1 MGGGGGNAPWCPP
14 PPPRPPADEDR
25 RSRSHPRRWERAT
38 AWRRRN
44 RRRGRRGAER
54 HGTPRRHR
62 YRRPDLDRRPLPR
75 GRCLGGGRAGVQY
88 LPVQAFFGGDRGSAI
103 ANTVLTGSGAVAG
116 RVGASGP
123 TAGGAT
129 SQARPAIWGHDGGG
143 VDGHD
148 PSDKRAGESMPE
160 RSFVIPPPPHRPT
173 PAGACAPLASEA
185 ATAPTTGWGHPARAV
200 GNGLARAPIVWT
212 HSPPTAPGGHRA
224 SRAQH
229 RMRYTAT
236 ARPPPRLLQHSA
248 RRRRIKVERWS
259 S

>member
-160 RSFVIPPPPHRPT
+160 RSFVIPPPPPPHPRRCVCAT
-173 PAGACAPLASEA
+173 GQRGRDSAHHGVGAPRQS
-185 ATAPTTGWGHPARAV
+185 GWQ
-200 GNGLARAPIVWT
+200 W
-212 HSPPTAPGGHRA
+212 PG
-224 SRAQH
+224 
-229 RMRYTAT
+229 
-236 ARPPPRLLQHSA
+236 ARPYCLDTLAAHSA
-248 RRRRIKVERWS
+248 RRAPCQPRAAPHAVHGYSPSATSFAATFGAS
-259 S
+259 SAH